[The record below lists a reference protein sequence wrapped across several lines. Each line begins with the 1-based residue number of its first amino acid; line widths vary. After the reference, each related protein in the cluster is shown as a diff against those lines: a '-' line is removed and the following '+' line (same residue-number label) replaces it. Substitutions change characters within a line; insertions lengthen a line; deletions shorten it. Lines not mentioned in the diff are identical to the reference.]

1 MGTHLEAYETVL
13 RRAGKPLHVKE
24 MVEIARAVGLLKTE
38 GRTPVASAR
47 SLIHVEMRKNGSRSM
62 FVKAGPAVFGLR
74 SQMQGAAV
82 QQERRQGRTR
92 GAAGSGS
99 GKGAAVQQERR
110 QGRTRGAAGSGSG
123 KSKVTAGRSGAAG
136 RHRVTSELVL
146 RGYEAGME
154 GASGAAHILARKD
167 GSVFDIRVMAMSRH
181 PGGTYI
187 GTIREGIADRSSER
201 DMLYT
206 FLLWES
212 RGNDDDF
219 VTLPFSTIS
228 ALIDKEIITK
238 NKAGYQV
245 RLAAANAGATIN
257 GTDVSD
263 CLNNWDLG
271 CLVRR
276 PPA

>member
-24 MVEIARAVGLLKTE
+24 MVEIARSVGLLQTE

-47 SLIHVEMRKNGSRSM
+47 SLIHVEMRKNGSRST

-74 SQMQGAAV
+74 SQMQGTAV
-82 QQERRQGRTR
+82 QQERRRGRAR
-92 GAAGSGS
+92 A
-99 GKGAAVQQERR
+99 
-110 QGRTRGAAGSGSG
+110 AAGSGSG

-136 RHRVTSELVL
+136 RYRVTSELVL
-146 RGYEAGME
+146 RGYEVNME
-154 GASGAAHILARKD
+154 GADGAAHILARRD
-167 GSVFDIRVMAMSRH
+167 GSMLSIRVMAMSRH
-181 PGGTYI
+181 PGGAYI
-187 GTIREGIADRSSER
+187 GTIREGIVGRSGDR

-219 VTLPFSTIS
+219 VTLPFSTID
-228 ALIDKEIITK
+228 ALIDRGIITR

-245 RLAAANAGATIN
+245 RLAATNAGATIN

-263 CLNNWDLG
+263 CLNNWDLDH
-271 CLVRR
+271 LVRR

>member
-24 MVEIARAVGLLKTE
+24 MVEIARSVGLLQTE

-47 SLIHVEMRKNGSRSM
+47 SLIHVEMRKNGSRST

-74 SQMQGAAV
+74 SQMQGTAV
-82 QQERRQGRTR
+82 QQERRGRAR
-92 GAAGSGS
+92 AAAGSGS
-99 GKGAAVQQERR
+99 GKGTAVQQERR
-110 QGRTRGAAGSGSG
+110 RGRARAAAGSGSG

-136 RHRVTSELVL
+136 RYRVTSELVL
-146 RGYEAGME
+146 RGYEVNME
-154 GASGAAHILARKD
+154 GADGAAHILARRD
-167 GSVFDIRVMAMSRH
+167 GSMLSIRVMAMSRH
-181 PGGTYI
+181 PGGAYI
-187 GTIREGIADRSSER
+187 GTIREGIVGRSGDR

-219 VTLPFSTIS
+219 VTLPFSTID
-228 ALIDKEIITK
+228 ALIDRGIITR

-245 RLAAANAGATIN
+245 RLAATNAGATIN

-263 CLNNWDLG
+263 CLNNWDLDH
-271 CLVRR
+271 LVRR

>member
-74 SQMQGAAV
+74 SQMQ
-82 QQERRQGRTR
+82 

-219 VTLPFSTIS
+219 ITLPFSTIS

-263 CLNNWDLG
+263 CLNNWDLD